1 MEDHMNPAGYVLMAD
16 MVCAYIDYI
25 IRHNMRDFDEI
36 GFIGTQLTNHPK
48 EMSEKQV
55 GKQLCIDLR
64 MMNCQSSFIPI
75 CPNNSILCTQARL
88 HKTYIFAEIP

>member
-1 MEDHMNPAGYVLMAD
+1 MFFMEDHMNPAGYMLMAD

-48 EMSEKQV
+48 KMSEK
-55 GKQLCIDLR
+55 
-64 MMNCQSSFIPI
+64 
-75 CPNNSILCTQARL
+75 
-88 HKTYIFAEIP
+88 